1 MTTSVQIAVAQAN
14 MEPWNSIWK
23 DGQEKT
29 WLKNKVDGSSV
40 IHYQSIHASFFFN
53 KFDEIHEKNRYRKN
67 LGLWQGRI
75 DKIVARLIPRKIP
88 NYTFE
93 KNTQIL
99 TVNSR
104 SMYLLQGRRI
114 IGLYDWFLNNT
125 TKDFL
130 FMTTSSSYINQSNL
144 LKLVQELN
152 PNEPIYAGYL
162 LPEGEVK
169 QFVSGAGKLLSRK
182 SVELVRD
189 NWKMYNHE
197 ALEDVALGILME
209 KLGIPATPLSRVS
222 LSTPEHV
229 SEIQKDVIEREFHF
243 RCKSQDIP
251 RKDVEIMRLLHQK
264 VTELD

>member
-1 MTTSVQIAVAQAN
+1 MNNSVQIAVSQAN
-14 MEPWNSIWK
+14 VEPWNSIWK
-23 DGQEKT
+23 EGQEKT
-29 WLKNKVDGSSV
+29 WLKEKVNGSSV

-75 DKIVARLIPRKIP
+75 DKILARLIPRKIP

-93 KNTQIL
+93 RNTQIL

-114 IGLYDWFLNNT
+114 IGLYDWFLDNT
-125 TKDFL
+125 TRDFL
-130 FMTTSSSYINQSNL
+130 FMTNTSSYIKQRNL

-152 PNEPIYAGYL
+152 PNDAIYAGYL
-162 LPEGEVK
+162 LPEGEAK

-197 ALEDVALGILME
+197 ALEDVALGVLME